1 MSIKKSLHKKKIDKI
16 YFTLPLK
23 LPSNPQFHIQPQEK
37 KKKKK
42 KMETPQCLKIPRG
55 KRTESETE
63 TWLCIQCL
71 PTAVRPPV
79 HAPPG
84 AVNTHHNELFA
95 LTSLQALN
103 F

>member
-42 KMETPQCLKIPRG
+42 KGNPTVLEN
-55 KRTESETE
+55 TERQE
-63 TWLCIQCL
+63 
-71 PTAVRPPV
+71 
-79 HAPPG
+79 
-84 AVNTHHNELFA
+84 N
-95 LTSLQALN
+95 
-103 F
+103 

>member
-42 KMETPQCLKIPRG
+42 GNPTVLEN
-55 KRTESETE
+55 TERQE
-63 TWLCIQCL
+63 
-71 PTAVRPPV
+71 
-79 HAPPG
+79 
-84 AVNTHHNELFA
+84 N
-95 LTSLQALN
+95 
-103 F
+103 